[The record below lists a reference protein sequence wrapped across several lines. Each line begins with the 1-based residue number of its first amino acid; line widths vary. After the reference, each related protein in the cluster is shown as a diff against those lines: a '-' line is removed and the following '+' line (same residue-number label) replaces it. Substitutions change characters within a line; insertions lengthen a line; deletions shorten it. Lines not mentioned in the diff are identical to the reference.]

1 MSVEAAKAGKD
12 IWCEKPMTRTIGEG
26 KRVMEAVKQYGRMFA
41 GYGRQRGWGRGVSG
55 NELPGNEDGFVE
67 LTEEECRQ
75 LELPKEWIA

>member
-1 MSVEAAKAGKD
+1 MA
-12 IWCEKPMTRTIGEG
+12 
-26 KRVMEAVKQYGRMFA
+26 
-41 GYGRQRGWGRGVSG
+41 GRGAGNFPTNGTRIIYRFVAYLADIAVARP